1 MTARIVRCITAT
13 ILLCAATAAA
23 DSDADRPAPQNPPL
37 ADASAGASVAE
48 GETRQVASNDVSSKL
63 RTQYLMEK
71 IARTNVTAPA
81 DDHDDDAAAV
91 LAEAIRQ
98 LDATQ
103 LTPEDFL
110 STEPEP
116 LPEPVLSQP
125 DIADEVA
132 AEPAITTEELRVL
145 APQLLAKLKEA
156 PTDLVSDPVAL
167 GDTLYLAGNCAEA
180 LIFYGLAAKAELPEE
195 DTAWVLLQT
204 AHCQAVADPAAA
216 AETYARFQAAYP
228 DSPFSEVARVRNEMQ
243 QWYDINRPEELIRS
257 VSQMIGAQAATPTA
271 PAGED
276 PTTDGA
282 TTGENSPGETAAPA
296 ATEDTGRNATA
307 D

>member
-1 MTARIVRCITAT
+1 MTGRIVRCITAA

-23 DSDADRPAPQNPPL
+23 DPDAGRPAPRDPPP
-37 ADASAGASVAE
+37 AEASAGASVAE
-48 GETRQVASNDVSSKL
+48 GETTQAASNDVGSKV
-63 RTQYLMEK
+63 RTGYLMEK
-71 IARTNVTAPA
+71 IARTNVAAPA
-81 DDHDDDAAAV
+81 DDHDGGAAAT

-103 LTPEDFL
+103 LTPEVFL
-110 STEPEP
+110 PTEPEP
-116 LPEPVLSQP
+116 LPEPVLSEP

-132 AEPAITTEELRVL
+132 AEPAITTDELRVL

-167 GDTLYLAGNCAEA
+167 GDTLHLAGNCAEA
-180 LIFYGLAAKAELPEE
+180 LIFYDLAAKTELSEE
-195 DTAWVLLQT
+195 DAAWVLLQT

-216 AETYARFQAAYP
+216 AGTYAKFQAAYP
-228 DSPFSEVARVRNEMQ
+228 DSPFSEVARVRSEMQ
-243 QWYDINRPEELIRS
+243 QWYDMNRPEELIRS
-257 VSQMIGAQAATPTA
+257 VSQMTGAQAATQTA

-282 TTGENSPGETAAPA
+282 TTGEASPGETTAPA
-296 ATEDTGRNATA
+296 AMEDTGRNATA

>member
-1 MTARIVRCITAT
+1 MTGRIVRCITAT
-13 ILLCAATAAA
+13 ILLCAATAATN
-23 DSDADRPAPQNPPL
+23 SDAGGPAPQDPPL
-37 ADASAGASVAE
+37 AEASAGASVAE
-48 GETRQVASNDVSSKL
+48 GETAQVASNDVSSKL
-63 RTQYLMEK
+63 RARQLMEK
-71 IARTNVTAPA
+71 IARTNNSAPA
-81 DDHDDDAAAV
+81 DDHDDDAAAT

-110 STEPEP
+110 PTEPEP

-132 AEPAITTEELRVL
+132 APAITTEELRVL

-156 PTDLVSDPVAL
+156 PTDIVSDPVAL
-167 GDTLYLAGNCAEA
+167 GDTLYLAGNCTEA

-195 DTAWVLLQT
+195 DAAWVLLQT

-216 AETYARFQAAYP
+216 AKTYARFQAAYP
-228 DSPFSEVARVRNEMQ
+228 DTPFSEVARVCSEMQ

-257 VSQMIGAQAATPTA
+257 VSQMTGAQAATSTA
-271 PAGED
+271 PASED
-276 PTTDGA
+276 PTADGA
-282 TTGENSPGETAAPA
+282 TTGESSPVETAAPA
-296 ATEDTGRNATA
+296 ATEETSRNATG